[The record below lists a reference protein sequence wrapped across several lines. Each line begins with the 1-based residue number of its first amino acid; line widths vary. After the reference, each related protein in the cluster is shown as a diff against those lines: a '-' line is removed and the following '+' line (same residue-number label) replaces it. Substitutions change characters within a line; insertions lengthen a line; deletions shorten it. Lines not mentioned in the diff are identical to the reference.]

1 MERLPKKEA
10 IRLRHER
17 EKLERNLG
25 GIAGL
30 ERLPDAVFVVDTK
43 KEHIA
48 VTEARKLGIP
58 VIAIVDTNCDP
69 DEVDFVI
76 PGNDDAI
83 RAVNLVTR
91 VIADALA
98 EGYGMAKE
106 EVAENLAARAPRK
119 PGGPKPQ
126 AAPAAVDDTPSDE
139 EAAAIAISTVFEPDA
154 PEAEVVEDE
163 IVIEAVGRGGD
174 ARRPGRGRRG
184 DDRRR
189 RTRGGPRAGL
199 RRGELMAE
207 ITAEM
212 VKVLRDATGA
222 GMMDC
227 KRALIE
233 SDGDTARAT
242 EILREKGLA
251 SVAKRAGRSAD
262 QGLIDAYIHFNN
274 TVGVLVEVN
283 CETDFVANTDEF
295 RQLVKDLALH
305 IASPS
310 APRWLSRDDVP
321 TSVLEFE
328 QKIAEGQAKEAGKPD
343 NIVPKI
349 VEGKIEAFLKDNVLV
364 DQPFVKDDSKT
375 IQQYLDEVS
384 AKTGEKVQVRRFA
397 RFKLGEEAE

>member
-1 MERLPKKEA
+1 
-10 IRLRHER
+10 
-17 EKLERNLG
+17 
-25 GIAGL
+25 
-30 ERLPDAVFVVDTK
+30 
-43 KEHIA
+43 
-48 VTEARKLGIP
+48 
-58 VIAIVDTNCDP
+58 
-69 DEVDFVI
+69 
-76 PGNDDAI
+76 
-83 RAVNLVTR
+83 
-91 VIADALA
+91 
-98 EGYGMAKE
+98 
-106 EVAENLAARAPRK
+106 
-119 PGGPKPQ
+119 
-126 AAPAAVDDTPSDE
+126 
-139 EAAAIAISTVFEPDA
+139 
-154 PEAEVVEDE
+154 
-163 IVIEAVGRGGD
+163 
-174 ARRPGRGRRG
+174 
-184 DDRRR
+184 
-189 RTRGGPRAGL
+189 
-199 RRGELMAE
+199 MAE

-212 VKVLRDATGA
+212 VKTLRDATGA

-274 TVGVLVEVN
+274 TVGVLLEVN

-328 QKIAEGQAKEAGKPD
+328 LKIAEGQAKEAGKPD